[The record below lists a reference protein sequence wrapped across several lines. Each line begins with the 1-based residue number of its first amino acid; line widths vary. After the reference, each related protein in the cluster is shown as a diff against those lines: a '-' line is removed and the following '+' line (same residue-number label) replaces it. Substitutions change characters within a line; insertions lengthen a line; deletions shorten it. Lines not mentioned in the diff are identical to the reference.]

1 MNAPREL
8 LFAGAWPG
16 ITKNRSLSDF
26 LAHPV
31 LFLVALN
38 GHRNEQDAYE
48 TALLDSQGWRESQG
62 MAYDAGYIHPVEIIQ
77 ASASGLRGLLWT
89 AYPGFHARYPSEYC
103 GPAPYRLLLFSG
115 RASLL
120 SWKAQEKPSL
130 GFSVHPRLFT
140 PDGRVIEDG
149 LLLALHNG

>member
-16 ITKNRSLSDF
+16 ITKTRCLSDF
-26 LAHPV
+26 LAHHV
-31 LFLVALN
+31 LFLVTLN
-38 GHRNEQDAYE
+38 GHRDERDAYE

-62 MAYDAGYIHPVEIIQ
+62 LAHDAGYIHPVEIMQ
-77 ASASGLRGLLWT
+77 ASASRLRGLLWT
-89 AYPGFHARYPSEYC
+89 AYPGFHARYPREYR

-115 RASLL
+115 RPSLL
-120 SWKAQEKPSL
+120 SWKAWDKPTQ

-140 PDGRVIEDG
+140 PAGQAINDG